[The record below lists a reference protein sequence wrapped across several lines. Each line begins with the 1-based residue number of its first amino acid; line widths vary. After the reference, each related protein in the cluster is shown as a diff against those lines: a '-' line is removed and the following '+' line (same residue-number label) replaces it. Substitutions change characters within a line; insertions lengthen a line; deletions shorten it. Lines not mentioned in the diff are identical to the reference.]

1 MKKTAKTKD
10 GAAWNHAPTK
20 KFPTRASVD
29 RAIDK
34 ELRRGRRAK

>member
-1 MKKTAKTKD
+1 MRKKTKSKD
-10 GAAWNHAPTK
+10 RAAWNHMPTK

-29 RAIDK
+29 RAIEK